1 MAKGKG
7 VLLNKKLSSFHNIL
21 YWIKIYTD
29 LHTAFFFGFV
39 YYLLMII
46 WIKSHLL
53 IKKCLHF

>member
-29 LHTAFFFGFV
+29 LHTAFCFWFCV
-39 YYLLMII
+39 LPINDYLN
-46 WIKSHLL
+46 
-53 IKKCLHF
+53 